1 MTSIGVILVIGT
13 LAGNFRFVLAEPKI
27 AALQWQ
33 NTPVFTRTIL
43 PALVSEFQALSNFE
57 RGELKLQVE
66 TNATAPYDWM
76 MRDLTDLRALPKSNM
91 PGIIITSSDKPGNQ
105 IESNYR
111 GMSIATSE
119 AINWTNLNLKQF
131 MAGILGMELPVTKQY
146 NYLWVEK
153 SYFTGN

>member
-1 MTSIGVILVIGT
+1 
-13 LAGNFRFVLAEPKI
+13 
-27 AALQWQ
+27 
-33 NTPVFTRTIL
+33 
-43 PALVSEFQALSNFE
+43 
-57 RGELKLQVE
+57 
-66 TNATAPYDWM
+66 
-76 MRDLTDLRALPKSNM
+76 M

-131 MAGILGMELPVTKQY
+131 VVGILGMELPVIKQF

-153 SYFTGN
+153 SFFTGN